1 MKCVRTKFEDEV
13 FVKELFVA
21 PENPPETRVDET
33 EFVPG
38 RVNGNDTR
46 DVEGPFEFR
55 IRKGRDEAAGRSVN
69 VNRDVETFLFLKF
82 VHFTKPIR
90 IIRAKE
96 REEGGTHANHS

>member
-1 MKCVRTKFEDEV
+1 M
-13 FVKELFVA
+13 KELFVA

-46 DVEGPFEFR
+46 DIEGPFEFR
-55 IRKGRDEAAGRSVN
+55 IRKGRNEAAGRGVN
-69 VNRDVETFLFLKF
+69 VNRDVEAFLFLKF

-90 IIRAKE
+90 IIRAKKRVE
-96 REEGGTHANHS
+96 RTPANDICKFYEEIVGN